1 MCFEAVSGLR
11 INLGK
16 SELAPIG
23 QVSDMQG
30 LASVLGGR
38 IISLPMKYLGLP
50 LGVRYKWKDIWN
62 PILEKMEKCLAGW
75 KRGYLSKGGRLT
87 LIKSTLSSFAHL
99 FSIIVPYSVEC
110 GK

>member
-1 MCFEAVSGLR
+1 MCFEAVLGLR

-50 LGVRYKWKDIWN
+50 WGQGINRRIFGTQFWRRWRNVWLGGKEGI
-62 PILEKMEKCLAGW
+62 
-75 KRGYLSKGGRLT
+75 YLKVADL
-87 LIKSTLSSFAHL
+87 L
-99 FSIIVPYSVEC
+99 
-110 GK
+110 